1 MLIPAERRNAI
12 YEILRSQGIVRVSAL
27 SARLNVSEI
36 TIRRDLELMEA
47 DGLLER
53 THGGAV
59 FNQHIHLEPR
69 YSEKHR
75 THQVEKR
82 CIGAAASS
90 LIEDSDTLFINS
102 GSTTLQ
108 IFRYMSERQNL
119 KIITS
124 NMGAF
129 LEIQPPDLDLIMIGG
144 LYRPQSNSLVG
155 ELAMLCLQQVYAGKC
170 FIGVDGISLKYG
182 VTTPNVQEA
191 AIARMMIERTRG
203 LVVVVADH
211 SKFGVVADFVTA
223 PLEKVHVLVTDSG
236 IHSEHVQSLQE
247 RGIRVLIAE
256 AQQQKID

>member
-12 YEILRSQGIVRVSAL
+12 YEILRSQGIVRVSTL
-27 SARLNVSEI
+27 SDKLNVSEI

-47 DGLLER
+47 EGLLER

-75 THQVEKR
+75 THQTEKR
-82 CIGAAASS
+82 LIGAAAANLVEDGDS
-90 LIEDSDTLFINS
+90 LLINS

-108 IFRYMSERQNL
+108 IFRHLVGRHNL

-129 LEIQPPDLDLIMIGG
+129 LEIQGLDLDLIFVGG
-144 LYRPQSNSLVG
+144 AYRPQSNSLVG
-155 ELAMLCLQQVYAGKC
+155 ELAILSLQQVYASKC

-191 AIARMMIERTRG
+191 TIARNMIERTRG

-223 PLEKVHVLVTDSG
+223 PLEKVHVLVTDAG
-236 IHSEHVQSLQE
+236 IHSEHIQSLQE
-247 RGIRVLIAE
+247 RGIRVVIAE
-256 AQQQKID
+256 AP